1 MSMNP
6 DYQQRRQAV
15 LAAIGQ
21 GTAIFGSAPTAVM
34 HNDVDHPFRQNSDFF
49 YLTGFNEPGAIAILA
64 PHHGEH
70 QFVLFV
76 RPKDKEQE
84 TWSGY
89 RAGVDLAKEKYG
101 AHAVYPIEEL
111 AEKLP
116 QYVENAD
123 RLYYHFGDD
132 APLDQRILSLW
143 RLLLGKYPKRGR
155 GPVAIE
161 DSRLLMQQFRRVKSA
176 SELDQM
182 RTAIAISAK
191 AHNHAMAMA
200 RPGRYEYE
208 IQAEMEHIFRLE
220 GALGPAYPSI
230 VASGVNACILHY
242 IENERQMEP
251 DDLLLIDAG
260 CAYGYYNA
268 DITRTFP
275 VGERFTPEQRILYE
289 LVLEAQL
296 QAIEAVQPG
305 RPFNHFHDAATRTI
319 TEGLVDLGLLQ
330 GDVAT
335 LIEDKKHKA
344 FFMHGTGHFLGLDV
358 HDAGTLRNPD
368 KTWQPFAPGNVVTVE
383 PGIYISPNYEPEE
396 GQPVLDARWLG
407 IGIRIEDDVLVTQT
421 GHEILTA
428 AVPKSLAAMEERG

>member
-1 MSMNP
+1 MNP